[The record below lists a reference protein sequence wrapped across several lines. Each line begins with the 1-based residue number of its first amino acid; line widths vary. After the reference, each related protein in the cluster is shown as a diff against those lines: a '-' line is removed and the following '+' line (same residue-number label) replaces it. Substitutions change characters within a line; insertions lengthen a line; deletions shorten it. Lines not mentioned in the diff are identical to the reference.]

1 MNSVQVNLNGK
12 NINSNPSSNINY
24 KELNNIVSSNDKDNS
39 GEGINNSNEEL
50 EEEPEQE
57 ELTSAEIN
65 RLKKIQEQTLLRA
78 EKYAHLYINSPPE
91 NNNNIIVEIPKELNS
106 DDKITNYNSSEDT
119 TISHNILDIGNE
131 NDNEHFNNEKINPN
145 KERLFQNIH
154 CYFYL
159 DSEPLIIIGPHLS
172 YFIWIFT
179 FVSFFSIFIHS
190 LKTSSYLGNI
200 IYISAYIFFATCYIL
215 LMVGNP
221 GIPTEK
227 KHYDINDLNSNYC
240 QCIKCNCIY
249 KKKYAAKVYH
259 CEECGICIE
268 GCEQHNNWA
277 TKCIGKRN
285 KIIYKAW
292 IVSIVMFA
300 ISIIFYLI
308 M

>member
-1 MNSVQVNLNGK
+1 MNVQVNLNGK
-12 NINSNPSSNINY
+12 NINSDSTTNINY
-24 KELNNIVSSNDKDNS
+24 KELNKLVSSNDKDNS

-50 EEEPEQE
+50 EEEPEQD

-91 NNNNIIVEIPKELNS
+91 NNNIKIAEIPRELNS
-106 DDKITNYNSSEDT
+106 DEKITNYNSSEDT
-119 TISHNILDIGNE
+119 TISHNMLEIGNE
-131 NDNEHFNNEKINPN
+131 NDNEHFNKEKINPN
-145 KERLFQNIH
+145 KERFFQNIH

-159 DSEPLIIIGPHLS
+159 DGEPLIIIGPHLS

-200 IYISAYIFFATCYIL
+200 IYILSYIFFATCYIL

-221 GIPTEK
+221 GIPKDK

-240 QCIKCNCIY
+240 QCNKCNCIY
-249 KKKYAAKVYH
+249 KKKAAAKVYH

-268 GCEQHNNWA
+268 GCEHHSNWA
-277 TKCIGKRN
+277 TKCIGKKN
-285 KIIYKAW
+285 KKIYKAW
-292 IVSIVMFA
+292 IASIVIFV
-300 ISIIFYLI
+300 ISIMFYLI

>member
-1 MNSVQVNLNGK
+1 MNDVQVNLNGK
-12 NINSNPSSNINY
+12 NINSDSPTNINY
-24 KELNNIVSSNDKDNS
+24 KELNKLVSSNDKDNS

-91 NNNNIIVEIPKELNS
+91 NNSNIIVEIPKELNS
-106 DDKITNYNSSEDT
+106 DEKITNYNSSEDT
-119 TISHNILDIGNE
+119 TISHNMLEIGNE
-131 NDNEHFNNEKINPN
+131 NDNEHFNKEKINPN

-200 IYISAYIFFATCYIL
+200 IYISSYIFFATCYIL

-240 QCIKCNCIY
+240 QCNKCNCIY
-249 KKKYAAKVYH
+249 KKKSAAKVYH

-268 GCEQHNNWA
+268 GCEQHSNWA
-277 TKCIGKRN
+277 TKCIGKKN
-285 KIIYKAW
+285 KKIYNAW
-292 IVSIVMFA
+292 IASIVIFV